1 MKHRRV
7 VLDTNVL
14 ASALM
19 TPSGNPAKV
28 SCAHNPSSFVST
40 SAQPTVASGW
50 WLVDEGNVTTP
61 NNLFFIAVAG
71 M

>member
-1 MKHRRV
+1 
-7 VLDTNVL
+7 
-14 ASALM
+14 
-19 TPSGNPAKV
+19 
-28 SCAHNPSSFVST
+28 
-40 SAQPTVASGW
+40 VASGW